1 MLTSTFDI
9 HLPFIIKT
17 INLSFENNCFPDD
30 LKFAEISLVFKKSDD
45 LEKERSVS
53 VLSHVPKV
61 FERIVYIQVDNFMK
75 DKLSNLLTG
84 LRKNHST
91 QHRLMYMF
99 EMWKNTLDR

>member
-9 HLPFIIKT
+9 HLPFIIKN

-30 LKFAEISLVFKKSDD
+30 LKFAKISLVFKKRDD
-45 LEKERSVS
+45 LEKKRSVS

-61 FERIVYIQVDNFMK
+61 FERVVYIQVDNFMK

-91 QHRLMYMF
+91 QHRLMCMF
-99 EMWKNTLDR
+99 DMWKNTLGR